1 MSHYL
6 KVVYLLT
13 CRDMYSLLQS
23 EVSPQQDQYTADI
36 IDDLIYD
43 LKEERESGA
52 KSADYPKDQNV
63 SICWRKNTVI
73 CMNLVQKC
81 LFGLVI

>member
-1 MSHYL
+1 
-6 KVVYLLT
+6 
-13 CRDMYSLLQS
+13 MYSLLQS

-73 CMNLVQKC
+73 CMNLAVYNIVFTNNQVNF
-81 LFGLVI
+81 LQ